1 MALNINGTTGISGL
15 DGSVSAPPIVG
26 TDSNTGISFG
36 SDSIKL
42 STGGVERLTISNTG
56 CAGAGK
62 VLQVVSN
69 FTAAA
74 GGGFA
79 TSSTSYVTDA
89 ALPTA
94 SITPTLAT
102 SKVMIIA
109 YIGMQHDNSGQV
121 ENTIYRIISGGAT
134 TDLSGGNT
142 YGLVFKGGTNPEW
155 GYAGVQITDSPNTT
169 SQVTYTW
176 YSRSEGGQTVT
187 PVHTASTI
195 GIQLLEIG
203 A

>member
-1 MALNINGTTGISGL
+1 MS
-15 DGSVSAPPIVG
+15 
-26 TDSNTGISFG
+26 
-36 SDSIKL
+36 SIKL
-42 STGGVERLTISNTG
+42 KHSGGNSVSIAAPTSNPSADRTLLLPGNANSTIDTLNR
-56 CAGAGK
+56 AGNI
-62 VLQVVSN
+62 LQVQHN
-69 FTAAA
+69 FVTDQM
-74 GGGFA
+74 GFA
-79 TSSTSYVTDA
+79 TSSTSYVTHSN
-89 ALPTA
+89 LPTL
-94 SITPTLAT
+94 SITPTRST
-102 SKVMIIA
+102 SKIYVSS
-109 YIGMQHDNSGQV
+109 YIGMQWDNGDQV

>member
-1 MALNINGTTGISGL
+1 MS
-15 DGSVSAPPIVG
+15 
-26 TDSNTGISFG
+26 
-36 SDSIKL
+36 SIKL
-42 STGGVERLTISNTG
+42 KHSGGNSVSISAPTSNPSSDLTLLLPSNANSTIDTLNR
-56 CAGAGK
+56 AGNI
-62 VLQVVSN
+62 LQVQHN
-69 FTAAA
+69 FNAAT

-155 GYAGVQITDSPNTT
+155 GYAGVQFVDSPSTT

-187 PVHTASTI
+187 PRHTASSI
-195 GIQLLEIG
+195 GIQLFEI
-203 A
+203 AA

>member
-1 MALNINGTTGISGL
+1 MS
-15 DGSVSAPPIVG
+15 
-26 TDSNTGISFG
+26 
-36 SDSIKL
+36 SIKL
-42 STGGVERLTISNTG
+42 KHSGGNSVSISAPTSNPSADRTLLLPGNADSTIDTLNR
-56 CAGAGK
+56 AGNII
-62 VLQVVSN
+62 QVQHSFN
-69 FTAAA
+69 AAA

-79 TSSTSYVTDA
+79 TASTSYVTNA
-89 ALPTA
+89 ALPTLA
-94 SITPTLAT
+94 ITPTASS
-102 SKVMIIA
+102 SKILIIA
-109 YIGMQHDNSGQV
+109 YIGMQHDNQGQV

-155 GYAGVQITDSPNTT
+155 GYAGVQLVDSPNTT

-195 GIQLLEIG
+195 GIQLFEI
-203 A
+203 AA